1 MPVENT
7 WTRVGPW
14 PPFTG
19 LPEAETGGAGVAYH
33 ARSWTLGGF
42 DELELW
48 IKDAV
53 AADYPL
59 YAAAP
64 EEPGPSQ
71 TSWSSFWAKQLGEV
85 ALTWQEWREAN
96 RS

>member
-1 MPVENT
+1 VDPGRPVAAVH
-7 WTRVGPW
+7 RI
-14 PPFTG
+14 
-19 LPEAETGGAGVAYH
+19 AGGRDRRCGVAYH

-71 TSWSSFWAKQLGEV
+71 TSWSSFWAKQLGEG

-96 RS
+96 GS